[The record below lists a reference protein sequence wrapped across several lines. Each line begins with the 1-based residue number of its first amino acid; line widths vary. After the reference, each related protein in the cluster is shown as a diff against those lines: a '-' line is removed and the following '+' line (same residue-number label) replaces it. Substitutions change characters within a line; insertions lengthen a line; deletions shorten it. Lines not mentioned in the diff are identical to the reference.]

1 MREWEN
7 AGMGPGNA
15 TNAVMGKCEIITF
28 FYKLCHNKNT

>member
-15 TNAVMGKCEIITF
+15 VMGKCEIITF
-28 FYKLCHNKNT
+28 FFTSFVTTRIHDK